1 MNQQLGRLIAVT
13 SGLLLPMLLCGC
25 TTRMS
30 YREALEAVG
39 EAAFSTRGESLTED
53 IIEISTDFTIGEA
66 VEDAAAELAAWLESQ
81 IDCSTVT
88 LDGPT
93 ITVDFGTLD
102 DQCIYNS
109 HTYAGLWAVTI
120 QSNLVDEVVVDHE
133 WTALTDGEV
142 TLDGTAQVTWS
153 SSAHS
158 RHVVH
163 DVTWVDEDGTV
174 EASGDRLQELIDPVE
189 GISAGIVVN
198 GDRDWNSG
206 TGEWSLDIDAVEMR
220 GMDPVP
226 QAGVYTLTTPA
237 LKVATL
243 TFTRLDANTIECVL
257 ASGSDSWTFEI
268 SSTGVVEEA

>member
-1 MNQQLGRLIAVT
+1 
-13 SGLLLPMLLCGC
+13 
-25 TTRMS
+25 MS
-30 YREALEAVG
+30 YREALAAVA
-39 EAAFSTRGESLTED
+39 EAAISTRGETLTED
-53 IIEISTDFTIGEA
+53 IIEISTDFTMGEA

-88 LDGPT
+88 LDGHT
-93 ITVDFGTLD
+93 ITVDFGTLE
-102 DQCIYNS
+102 DQCVYNS

-120 QSNLVDEVVVDHE
+120 QTNLVDEVVVDHE
-133 WTALTDGEV
+133 WTGLTDGEV

-153 SSAHS
+153 SAAHS

-163 DVTWVDEDGTV
+163 QVTWADEDGTV

-206 TGEWSLDIDAVEMR
+206 SGEWSLDIDSVEMR

-243 TFTRLDANTIECVL
+243 TFTRLDAATIECVL
-257 ASGSDSWTFEI
+257 ASGADSWTFEI
-268 SSTGVVEEA
+268 SSTGAIEEA

>member
-1 MNQQLGRLIAVT
+1 MNDHTGRMTRAAAC
-13 SGLLLPMLLCGC
+13 LLLPLLLCGC

-30 YREALEAVG
+30 YREALAAVA
-39 EAAFSTRGESLTED
+39 EAAISTRGETLTED
-53 IIEISTDFTIGEA
+53 IIEISTDFTMGEA

-88 LDGPT
+88 LDGHT
-93 ITVDFGTLD
+93 ITVDFGTLE
-102 DQCIYNS
+102 DQCVYNS

-120 QSNLVDEVVVDHE
+120 QTNLVDEVVVDHE
-133 WTALTDGEV
+133 WTGLTDGEV

-153 SSAHS
+153 SAAHS

-163 DVTWVDEDGTV
+163 QVTWADEDGTV

-206 TGEWSLDIDAVEMR
+206 SGEWSLDIDSVEMR

-243 TFTRLDANTIECVL
+243 TFTRLDAATIECVL
-257 ASGSDSWTFEI
+257 ASGADSWTFEI
-268 SSTGVVEEA
+268 SSTGAIEEA